1 MKNYENL
8 VDEHLEFM
16 IRLACE
22 AQEDADI
29 DELIAESQL
38 EHTPEEK
45 EITRNAYLL
54 FQRKL
59 AEQEQKERKDSRR
72 RRVQRILP
80 RTISVAASLVILL
93 AIATPF
99 AVANISSIRVKVLQM
114 LIRIEEDHAKLS
126 LVENEDASFDVPS
139 GWQGDY
145 YPTYIPDGYEVSSV
159 ISYFAT
165 VEFSNAEG
173 NVLTFNE
180 CSESDQFNIDSENAL
195 MSYELINGQQVFVI
209 DRTTSATVAWSNG
222 SKLFIVTGRVSTEE
236 LLKIAESVR
245 IIK

>member
-22 AQEDADI
+22 AQEDAEI

-59 AEQEQKERKDSRR
+59 AEQEQKERTDSRR
-72 RRVQRILP
+72 RRMQRILP
-80 RTISVAASLVILL
+80 RTVSVAACLVLLL

-139 GWQGDY
+139 G
-145 YPTYIPDGYEVSSV
+145 YEVSSV
-159 ISYFAT
+159 IPYFAT

-180 CSESDQFNIDSENAL
+180 CSESDQYNIDSENAL
-195 MSYELINGQQVFVI
+195 MSYEFINGQQVFTVESTY
-209 DRTTSATVAWSNG
+209 TTSVAWSNG
-222 SKLFIVTGRVSTEE
+222 RKLFVVDGAMAKDE
-236 LLKIAESVR
+236 LLKIAESVQL
-245 IIK
+245 IK

>member
-1 MKNYENL
+1 M
-8 VDEHLEFM
+8 
-16 IRLACE
+16 
-22 AQEDADI
+22 
-29 DELIAESQL
+29 
-38 EHTPEEK
+38 
-45 EITRNAYLL
+45 
-54 FQRKL
+54 
-59 AEQEQKERKDSRR
+59 
-72 RRVQRILP
+72 QRILP
-80 RTISVAASLVILL
+80 RAISVAASLVILL

-145 YPTYIPDGYEVSSV
+145 YPTHIPDGYGVSNV
-159 ISYFAT
+159 IPYYAT
-165 VEFSNAEG
+165 VEFSNTEG

-180 CSESDQFNIDSENAL
+180 CSESDQYNIDSENAL
-195 MSYELINGQQVFVI
+195 MSYEFINGQQVFVI
-209 DRTTSATVAWSNG
+209 DRTTSATVARSNG

-236 LLKIAESVR
+236 SLKIAESVR

>member
-1 MKNYENL
+1 MKNYEEL

-22 AQEDADI
+22 AQEDTEI

-38 EHTPEEK
+38 VHTPEEK

-59 AEQEQKERKDSRR
+59 AQQEQKERSDSRR
-72 RRVQRILP
+72 RRAQRLLP
-80 RTISVAASLVILL
+80 RAISVAACLVILL

-126 LVENEDASFDVPS
+126 LVEDEDASFDVPS

-145 YPTYIPDGYEVSSV
+145 YPTYIPDGYEVSNVSH
-159 ISYFAT
+159 YFAT
-165 VEFSNAEG
+165 IEYNDSEG
-173 NVLTFNE
+173 GVLTFNE
-180 CSESDQFNIDSENAL
+180 CSESDQYNIDSENAL

-209 DRTTSATVAWSNG
+209 DRKTSATVAWSNG

>member
-22 AQEDADI
+22 AQEDAEI

-38 EHTPEEK
+38 EHTTEEK

-80 RTISVAASLVILL
+80 RTISVAACLVILL

-126 LVENEDASFDVPS
+126 LVEDEDASFDVPS

-145 YPTYIPDGYEVSSV
+145 YPTYIPDGYEVSYIGRYS
-159 ISYFAT
+159 AT
-165 VEFSNAEG
+165 VEFSNTEG

-180 CSESDQFNIDSENAL
+180 CSESDQYNIDSENAL
-195 MSYELINGQQVFVI
+195 MSYEFINGQQVFTVESTY
-209 DRTTSATVAWSNG
+209 TTSVAWSNG
-222 SKLFIVTGRVSTEE
+222 RKLFVVDGAMAKDE
-236 LLKIAESVR
+236 LLKIAESVQL
-245 IIK
+245 IK

>member
-16 IRLACE
+16 IRLVCA
-22 AQEDADI
+22 AQEDAEI

-80 RTISVAASLVILL
+80 RTISVAACLVILL
-93 AIATPF
+93 AILRLA
-99 AVANISSIRVKVLQM
+99 
-114 LIRIEEDHAKLS
+114 DH
-126 LVENEDASFDVPS
+126 
-139 GWQGDY
+139 
-145 YPTYIPDGYEVSSV
+145 V
-159 ISYFAT
+159 IS
-165 VEFSNAEG
+165 NP
-173 NVLTFNE
+173 
-180 CSESDQFNIDSENAL
+180 NI
-195 MSYELINGQQVFVI
+195 INKGPCNRSI
-209 DRTTSATVAWSNG
+209 SG
-222 SKLFIVTGRVSTEE
+222 I
-236 LLKIAESVR
+236 
-245 IIK
+245 